1 EKVVIAHGKTKRN
14 SSADLPGN
22 VSLSTAQ
29 LAACQAQFGGIARRR
44 LAYHSF
50 MLRRLRRIFMGIS
63 DVNGKDQTAAQQ
75 QCAKCF
81 FHGDSVHGGRRVN
94 VHLG

>member
-1 EKVVIAHGKTKRN
+1 MVRRRNQSLIDHDRLLGIERFGKVFFAHDQTKRN

-44 LAYHSF
+44 FAYHSKVAPRSESH
-50 MLRRLRRIFMGIS
+50 LIS
-63 DVNGKDQTAAQQ
+63 T
-75 QCAKCF
+75 
-81 FHGDSVHGGRRVN
+81 
-94 VHLG
+94 